1 MLMEGRQ
8 SLLLKLSAELRKVGF
23 AEKAALVY
31 AALLEM
37 GSAYPSRLA
46 EYTRLNRTTVYKV
59 LNDLCMKG
67 LVTEIDKNNKL
78 CYQLEKPAR
87 LLNFVK
93 RQIGLAEERY
103 ETAQQLFPQLKDWF
117 AKIPDKPS
125 VRFFEGIEGIMAV
138 YEDHIETEGNREMV
152 IYRNAA
158 ELQKFLPAR
167 FLNKYIK
174 ARADQGIRVRGIF
187 PDTEK
192 DVNYIRL
199 FRTIEKRYWPK
210 FRYIPH
216 VQFPYKSEITVYGD
230 NKVSIVNFHERS
242 LIGII
247 IEDQT
252 INQMMRMVFDLSWS
266 GVEYIKTNNENVAD
280 VVPMP
285 TE

>member
-1 MLMEGRQ
+1 MEGQQ
-8 SLLLKLSAELRKVGF
+8 SLLLKLSAELRRIGF

-31 AALLEM
+31 ASLLEM

-46 EYTRLNRTTVYKV
+46 EYTRLNRTTVYKI

-103 ETAQQLFPQLKDWF
+103 ETAQKLFPELKEWF

-138 YEDHIETEGNREMV
+138 YEDHLETEGNREMV
-152 IYRNAA
+152 SYTNAA

-167 FLNKYIK
+167 FYNKYLK
-174 ARADQGIRVRGIF
+174 ERADRGIRLRSII

-192 DVNYIRL
+192 DRNYIRL
-199 FRTIEKRYWPK
+199 YRSFEKRYWPK
-210 FRYIPH
+210 LRYISQA
-216 VQFPYKSEITVYGD
+216 QFHYKSEIRAYGD
-230 NKVSIVNFHERS
+230 NKVSIINFHEHS

-252 INQMMRMVFDLSWS
+252 INQMMRMIFDLSWI
-266 GVEYIKTNNENVAD
+266 GVHVSEKDSKIKESDET
-280 VVPMP
+280 
-285 TE
+285 

>member
-1 MLMEGRQ
+1 MEGRQ